1 MKFRAVI
8 IIVWAMLAFSAQA
21 QETKKD
27 AETLLS
33 EADKLKEA
41 HADTSKIHWKKGG
54 VINITGQQ
62 VSLTNWAAGGQSAIS
77 ASGLLSLF
85 ATYTKGKSVW
95 SNNLDMAY
103 GVIKQASNRNW
114 WKNDDRI
121 QFTSKY
127 GYKAFDHTY
136 YTALLDFKSQF
147 AAGYNYPNDSVRI
160 SNFLA
165 PAYVVA
171 ALGLDYRPNKT
182 VSFFIAPLTGRF
194 TFVND
199 DTLAKYG
206 AFGVQKEVRDI
217 TTGQVTTPYSKLR
230 EQFGGYFK
238 MVFRKDI
245 MENITFGTT
254 LELFSDYLKD
264 PQNLYVNWT
273 TLTTFKVNKLIS
285 ATLSTQLIYDESVM
299 IKDSNGKIG
308 PRMQFK
314 QVLGLG
320 ISYKF

>member
-1 MKFRAVI
+1 MKFRAI
-8 IIVWAMLAFSAQA
+8 LIIVWATLAFSLKA

-27 AETLLS
+27 SETLLT
-33 EADKLKEA
+33 ETDKLKEA

-54 VINITGQQ
+54 VVSVNGQQ
-62 VSLTNWAAGGQSAIS
+62 VSLTNWAAGGQSAVS

-85 ATYTKGKSVW
+85 TTYTNGKNVW
-95 SNNLDMAY
+95 SNNLDLAY
-103 GVIKQASNRNW
+103 GVIKQASNRKW

-147 AAGYNYPNDSVRI
+147 AAGYNYPNDSVKI

-165 PAYVVA
+165 PAYVVL

-182 VSFFIAPLTGRF
+182 VSFFIAPVTGRF

-206 AFGVQKEVRDI
+206 AFGVQKDVRDVATGQI
-217 TTGQVTTPYSKLR
+217 TTHYSKFR
-230 EQFGGYFK
+230 AQFGGYFK
-238 MVFRKDI
+238 MTFRKDI
-245 MENITFGTT
+245 MQNINFSTT
-254 LELFSDYLKD
+254 LELFSDYLKN

-273 TLTTFKVNKLIS
+273 TLTNFKVNKYIS
-285 ATLSTQLIYDESVM
+285 ATLSTQLIYDEAVM
-299 IKDSNGKIG
+299 IKGRDGKIG
-308 PRMQFK
+308 PRTQFK

-320 ISYKF
+320 FSYKF